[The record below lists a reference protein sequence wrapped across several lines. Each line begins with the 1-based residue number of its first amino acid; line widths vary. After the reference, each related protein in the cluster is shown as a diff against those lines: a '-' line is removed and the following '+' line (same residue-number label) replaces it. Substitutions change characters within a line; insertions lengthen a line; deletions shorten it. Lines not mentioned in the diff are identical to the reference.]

1 MAAKKDS
8 SIAAPVVS
16 DKKKA
21 LETAMQQIEKT
32 YGKGSIMRYGDN
44 VQPNVEAIPTGSL
57 ALDLALGIGGVPRG
71 RIIEIYGPESS
82 GKTTLALHVL
92 AQAQKMGGEVAFV
105 DAEHALDPTYARAL
119 GVKIEDM
126 LISQPDTGEQALE
139 ITEAL
144 VRSGAI
150 DVVVVD
156 SVAALVPRAEIEGE
170 MGDSFVGLHARL
182 MSQALRKL
190 TGIIAK
196 TNTVVIFINQLREK
210 VGVMY
215 GNPEVTTGGRALKFY
230 ASVRIDVRRI
240 ETLKSG
246 GEMIGN
252 RTRAKVVKNKVAP
265 PFREAEFDIM
275 YGEGISKLGEMLDL
289 GVKLDLV
296 QKSGS
301 WFNMGEVR
309 LGQGRDAAK
318 QYLRD
323 HPDEADALEANIR
336 RDFHKLMSNQSKV
349 AARRRKDRVLVFLEG
364 GDLLRV
370 TEQELL
376 VFGLRPGLELPEQ
389 LLAQVEQSA
398 KRSEM
403 KARGARLTGSRMLSK
418 KQVMEHLTR
427 KGGDRELAEDTAQWL
442 EELGAVDE
450 SAYAAAI
457 ARHYAAMGYGPG
469 RVRQELQRRGIP
481 QELWDDALAL
491 LPEGEEA
498 IERFIRSKCKGKP
511 LDRETQRKLA
521 AALQRRGFSW
531 QEIRPVLNRLG
542 EEMAEE

>member
-1 MAAKKDS
+1 MY
-8 SIAAPVVS
+8 P
-16 DKKKA
+16 
-21 LETAMQQIEKT
+21 
-32 YGKGSIMRYGDN
+32 
-44 VQPNVEAIPTGSL
+44 PTTS
-57 ALDLALGIGGVPRG
+57 
-71 RIIEIYGPESS
+71 
-82 GKTTLALHVL
+82 T
-92 AQAQKMGGEVAFV
+92 M
-105 DAEHALDPTYARAL
+105 
-119 GVKIEDM
+119 
-126 LISQPDTGEQALE
+126 
-139 ITEAL
+139 
-144 VRSGAI
+144 
-150 DVVVVD
+150 
-156 SVAALVPRAEIEGE
+156 
-170 MGDSFVGLHARL
+170 
-182 MSQALRKL
+182 
-190 TGIIAK
+190 
-196 TNTVVIFINQLREK
+196 
-210 VGVMY
+210 
-215 GNPEVTTGGRALKFY
+215 
-230 ASVRIDVRRI
+230 RIDRI
-240 ETLKSG
+240 EPS
-246 GEMIGN
+246 
-252 RTRAKVVKNKVAP
+252 
-265 PFREAEFDIM
+265 
-275 YGEGISKLGEMLDL
+275 
-289 GVKLDLV
+289 
-296 QKSGS
+296 
-301 WFNMGEVR
+301 
-309 LGQGRDAAK
+309 
-318 QYLRD
+318 
-323 HPDEADALEANIR
+323 
-336 RDFHKLMSNQSKV
+336 
-349 AARRRKDRVLVFLEG
+349 RRRKDRVLVFLEG

-498 IERFIRSKCKGKP
+498 IERFIRRKCKGKP

-542 EEMAEE
+542 EEMAEESGESLPKGKLLLCKTTSGGIFLPIILLIASGGSRSHFHRLSRENLLECSFARSQIHIPNIRGNTA